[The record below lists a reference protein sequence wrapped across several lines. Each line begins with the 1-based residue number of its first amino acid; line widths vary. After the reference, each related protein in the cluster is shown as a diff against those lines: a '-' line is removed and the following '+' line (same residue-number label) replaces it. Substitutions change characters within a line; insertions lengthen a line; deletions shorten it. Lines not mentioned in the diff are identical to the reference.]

1 MRWFL
6 EGNESTTTIRN
17 YSEKGGWSQ
26 DTRACVRT
34 NPAGSVPTSTI
45 GPWLLNS
52 SEARI
57 RFVTDTAY
65 RSSNLLRDSTHFQ
78 SGFYLN
84 SIEQDRNIYAHH
96 RI

>member
-1 MRWFL
+1 MKDSLPFDER
-6 EGNESTTTIRN
+6 E
-17 YSEKGGWSQ
+17 SQ

-57 RFVTDTAY
+57 RFCHRY
-65 RSSNLLRDSTHFQ
+65 RYKTSNLSRGSTHFQ

-96 RI
+96 RN